1 VEGYVA
7 LLDVLGFSA
16 LVGSDRT
23 GQKIQ
28 GYLDCLQR
36 ATDRSEV
43 GYVVFSDS
51 IVLTT
56 KGASPESLITVARA
70 CSRLLSDLL
79 DEGIPLRGTIAFGDF
94 LRSSIGESVFVAGRA
109 VIEAYEFEQAQKWVG
124 VMLAPSVLTCVQD
137 LADRC
142 SMEVGWLPDGRLSV
156 KARLP
161 WPAFIQPCRS
171 IPFESGAYDGF
182 AIVPTNG
189 EIDFAPLRE
198 SIMLAIKRLVRLR
211 SIAPSPASQ
220 SRYNETLTW
229 LRGIQ
234 ESWYTLIRV
243 EVNEQQQ
250 RET

>member
-16 LVGSDRT
+16 LVGADQT
-23 GQKIQ
+23 GEKIR
-28 GYLDCLQR
+28 GYLECLQR

-79 DEGIPLRGTIAFGDF
+79 NEGIPLRGTIAFGDF

-124 VMLAPSVLTCVQD
+124 VMLAPSALKCVQD
-137 LADRC
+137 LGSRC
-142 SMEVGWLPDGRLSV
+142 RLGISWLPDRSLELL
-156 KARLP
+156 ARLP
-161 WPAFIQPCRS
+161 WPAFVQPCHT
-171 IPFESGAYDGF
+171 IPFDSGPYDGF
-182 AIVPTNG
+182 AVVPTNG
-189 EIDFAPLRE
+189 EIDLGPLRE
-198 SIMLAIKRLVRLR
+198 SIMQAIKRLKWLR
-211 SIAPSPASQ
+211 SIAPSPAAQ
-220 SRYNETLTW
+220 ARYDHTLNW
-229 LRGIQ
+229 LNQIQ
-234 ESWYTLIRV
+234 EAWHDLVRA
-243 EVNEQQQ
+243 QAQGFP
-250 RET
+250 R